1 LTTLGILIKK
11 MCDIITCCILN
22 SKLTRKKY
30 IIFKQFLFI
39 SCIITSFIFI
49 LPTLKNVV
57 TVYGQSEKDIEYQ
70 QSYWTESSES
80 VSTASSSSDQLETPP
95 NRENNNIKKIE
106 KEVGPGEGISTL
118 AIELVN
124 TARSDITAVKG
135 FLTLPSG
142 FQSVFNN
149 ITNQD
154 TNGSSTKKNISLS
167 NISSASHNSI
177 VKAGNFFT
185 LFFDIN
191 ILNDVNIG
199 EYNSTLKIIYS
210 KVLEK
215 GKITSVIPI
224 QFEIPGKVILD
235 TGLKGNGSK
244 EKYLIAGQYNEI
256 SLVIKNKGSSSANG
270 VIATI
275 KGFEKQTNE
284 SENLKND
291 ASNGNAGLG
300 TASLSSSAYPLIS
313 AVNTGNRTFNVGTI
327 PPGSSVIIKPNIYL
341 ANSAKESVQ
350 NLELQLTY
358 GDSYGNKQTFESSI
372 GIIVSPLPP
381 DSNFNVTP
389 MLEHVT
395 NTKYIT
401 KNKSNN
407 TNTNNNTNNNN
418 IIVLTAGTIEDLTF
432 KLQNNAKKDVSSS
445 LTDLVVNLDVSP
457 KESIEI
463 LGKSRW
469 IFDSM
474 DPQSYFDLGTKIFAS
489 EQIANT
495 PVEFSINIDYI
506 SNQELKKESL
516 VVGAYIEGQIK
527 ISGHDFE
534 IRKVGDTP
542 NFGGNLLNEGNS
554 RALFTKVTLEE
565 LKPVSDLV
573 SNNTN
578 NINNNNDFNVDDN
591 KKNNYNNIFLS
602 RPQEQYLGDLDSNSP
617 LPFSIPI
624 DLNINNTKGKY
635 AFSLSVYYS
644 DNLRKM
650 HHVILNG
657 TVDIINNLAKESQRN
672 NNNTSFEIKDI
683 ISKNYLTFTIFIA
696 IILIVIIGI
705 LYTRKKRKKS
715 IPAGFGLGN
724 ENNNNNTTRKDDS
737 LFDTSTTGLFDDDD
751 DDEEKDA
758 KK

>member
-1 LTTLGILIKK
+1 MYTN
-11 MCDIITCCILN
+11 IITYWRLN
-22 SKLTRKKY
+22 PILTRNKY
-30 IIFKQFLFI
+30 AFFKQSLFI
-39 SCIITSFIFI
+39 WCIITSSIII
-49 LPTLKNVV
+49 LPNLKNVV

-70 QSYWTESSES
+70 QSYWTESSQS
-80 VSTASSSSDQLETPP
+80 VSTASSSSDQLESSPTRDD
-95 NRENNNIKKIE
+95 NSNNKKKIE

-135 FLTLPSG
+135 FLTLPLG

-154 TNGSSTKKNISLS
+154 TNDSSTKNITLT
-167 NISSASHNSI
+167 NVSSASHNSI
-177 VKAGNFFT
+177 VRAWDFFT
-185 LFFDIN
+185 LFFDVN
-191 ILNDVNIG
+191 ILNEIDIG
-199 EYNSTLKIIYS
+199 QYNSSLKIIYS

-235 TGLKGNGSK
+235 TVLKGNGSK

-256 SLVIKNKGSSSANG
+256 SLVIKNKGSSYANG

-291 ASNGNAGLG
+291 ASNGNNDGLG
-300 TASLSSSAYPLIS
+300 TTSLSSSAYPLIS
-313 AVNTGNRTFNVGTI
+313 AVNTGNRTFDVGTI
-327 PPGSSVIIKPNIYL
+327 PPGSSVIIKPNIYI

-358 GDSYGNKQTFESSI
+358 GDSYGNKQTFQSSI
-372 GIIVSPLPP
+372 GIIVSPLPS

-401 KNKSNN
+401 KNETNN
-407 TNTNNNTNNNN
+407 TNTNNNTTNNNN
-418 IIVLTAGTIEDLTF
+418 IIILTAGTIEDLTF
-432 KLQNNAKKDVSSS
+432 KLQNNAKKNVSSS

-463 LGKSRW
+463 LGNSRW

-565 LKPVSDLV
+565 LKSVSNLV
-573 SNNTN
+573 SNNTNN
-578 NINNNNDFNVDDN
+578 NINNNNDFNGDNN
-591 KKNNYNNIFLS
+591 KKNNSNNVFLS

-635 AFSLSVYYS
+635 SFSLSVYYS

-672 NNNTSFEIKDI
+672 NNTSFEIKDI

-705 LYTRKKRKKS
+705 LYARKKRKKS

-737 LFDTSTTGLFDDDD
+737 LFYTSTGLFDDD

>member
-1 LTTLGILIKK
+1 
-11 MCDIITCCILN
+11 MYNIITCCILN
-22 SKLTRKKY
+22 PKFTRNKY
-30 IIFKQFLFI
+30 TILKQFLFI
-39 SCIITSFIFI
+39 LCIITSSIFT
-49 LPTLKNVV
+49 LPNLKNVV

-80 VSTASSSSDQLETPP
+80 VSTASSSSDQLESPP
-95 NRENNNIKKIE
+95 NRDNNNNIKKIE

-135 FLTLPSG
+135 FLTLPSS
-142 FQSVFNN
+142 FQAAFNN
-149 ITNQD
+149 MTNQD

-177 VKAGNFFT
+177 VEAGNYFT

-199 EYNSTLKIIYS
+199 QYNSTLKIIYS

-235 TGLKGNGSK
+235 TVLKGNGSK

-256 SLVIKNKGSSSANG
+256 SLVIKNKGSSYANG

-291 ASNGNAGLG
+291 ASNGNNDGLG
-300 TASLSSSAYPLIS
+300 TTSLSSAYPLIS

-327 PPGSSVIIKPNIYL
+327 PPGSSVIIKPNIYI

-372 GIIVSPLPP
+372 GIIVSPLPT

-389 MLEHVT
+389 ILEYVT
-395 NTKYIT
+395 NNDT
-401 KNKSNN
+401 NN
-407 TNTNNNTNNNN
+407 TNISSNNNTNNKD
-418 IIVLTAGTIEDLTF
+418 IVILTAGTIEDLTF
-432 KLQNNAKKDVSSS
+432 KLQNKAKNVSSS

-463 LGKSRW
+463 LGNSRW

-474 DPQSYFDLGTKIFAS
+474 DPQSYYDLGTKIFAS

-554 RALFTKVTLEE
+554 RALFTRVNLEE
-565 LKPVSDLV
+565 LKPISDLV

-578 NINNNNDFNVDDN
+578 TNNNDFNVGDDN
-591 KKNNYNNIFLS
+591 KKNNNHNNIFLS
-602 RPQEQYLGDLDSNSP
+602 RPPEQYLGDLDSNSP

-624 DLNINNTKGKY
+624 DLNANNTKGKY
-635 AFSLSVYYS
+635 SFSLSVYYS

-705 LYTRKKRKKS
+705 LYARKKRKKS
-715 IPAGFGLGN
+715 VPTGFGLGN
-724 ENNNNNTTRKDDS
+724 ENNNNTTTRKDDS
-737 LFDTSTTGLFDDDD
+737 LFDTSTGLFDDDD
-751 DDEEKDA
+751 QEKDA

>member
-1 LTTLGILIKK
+1 
-11 MCDIITCCILN
+11 MYNITCCILN
-22 SKLTRKKY
+22 PKFTRNKY
-30 IIFKQFLFI
+30 IIILKQFLFI
-39 SCIITSFIFI
+39 SCIITSFIFL

-80 VSTASSSSDQLETPP
+80 VSTASSSSDQLESPS
-95 NRENNNIKKIE
+95 NRDNNNNNIKKIE

-124 TARSDITAVKG
+124 TARSDITAIKG

-142 FQSVFNN
+142 FQAAFNN

-177 VKAGNFFT
+177 VEAGNYFT

-199 EYNSTLKIIYS
+199 QYNSTLKIIYS

-235 TGLKGNGSK
+235 TVLKGNGSK

-256 SLVIKNKGSSSANG
+256 SLVIKNKGSSYANG

-291 ASNGNAGLG
+291 ASNGNNDGLG
-300 TASLSSSAYPLIS
+300 TTSLSSAYPLIS

-327 PPGSSVIIKPNIYL
+327 PPGSSVIIKPNIYI

-358 GDSYGNKQTFESSI
+358 GDSYGNKQTFDSSI
-372 GIIVSPLPP
+372 GIIVSPLPT

-389 MLEHVT
+389 ILEYVT
-395 NTKYIT
+395 NNDT
-401 KNKSNN
+401 NN
-407 TNTNNNTNNNN
+407 TNISSNNNTNNKD
-418 IIVLTAGTIEDLTF
+418 IVILTAGTIEDLTF
-432 KLQNNAKKDVSSS
+432 KLQNKAKNVSSS

-463 LGKSRW
+463 LGNSRW
-469 IFDSM
+469 IFASM
-474 DPQSYFDLGTKIFAS
+474 DPQSYYDLGTKIFAS

-527 ISGHDFE
+527 ISGHNFE

-554 RALFTKVTLEE
+554 RALFTKVNLEE
-565 LKPVSDLV
+565 LKPISDLV

-578 NINNNNDFNVDDN
+578 TNNNDFNVGDDN
-591 KKNNYNNIFLS
+591 KKNNNHNNIFLS
-602 RPQEQYLGDLDSNSP
+602 RPPEQYLGDLDSNSP

-624 DLNINNTKGKY
+624 DLNANNTKGKY
-635 AFSLSVYYS
+635 SFSLSVYYS

-657 TVDIINNLAKESQRN
+657 TVDIINNLAKESQSN
-672 NNNTSFEIKDI
+672 NNNTSFGIKDI

-696 IILIVIIGI
+696 IILIVITGI
-705 LYTRKKRKKS
+705 LYARKKRKKS
-715 IPAGFGLGN
+715 VPTGFGLGN
-724 ENNNNNTTRKDDS
+724 ENNNNNTTTRKDDS

-751 DDEEKDA
+751 QEKDA

>member
-1 LTTLGILIKK
+1 
-11 MCDIITCCILN
+11 MYNIITCCILHP
-22 SKLTRKKY
+22 KLTRNKY
-30 IIFKQFLFI
+30 TILKQFLFI
-39 SCIITSFIFI
+39 SCIITSFTFL
-49 LPTLKNVV
+49 LPTLKNVI

-80 VSTASSSSDQLETPP
+80 VSTASSSFDQLESPS
-95 NRENNNIKKIE
+95 NRDNNNNNNIKKIE

-142 FQSVFNN
+142 FQAAFNN
-149 ITNQD
+149 TIKQD

-167 NISSASHNSI
+167 YVSSASHNSI
-177 VKAGNFFT
+177 VEAGNFFT

-191 ILNDVNIG
+191 ILNNIDIG
-199 EYNSTLKIIYS
+199 QYNSSLKIIYS

-215 GKITSVIPI
+215 GKIISVIPI

-235 TGLKGNGSK
+235 TVLKGNGSK

-256 SLVIKNKGSSSANG
+256 SLVIKNKGSSYANG

-291 ASNGNAGLG
+291 ASNGNNDGLG
-300 TASLSSSAYPLIS
+300 TTSLSSSAYPLIS
-313 AVNTGNRTFNVGTI
+313 AVNTGNRTFDVGTI
-327 PPGSSVIIKPNIYL
+327 PPGSSVIIKPNIYI

-372 GIIVSPLPP
+372 GIIVSPLPS

-401 KNKSNN
+401 KNETNN
-407 TNTNNNTNNNN
+407 TNTNNNTTNNNN
-418 IIVLTAGTIEDLTF
+418 IIILTAGTIEDLTF
-432 KLQNNAKKDVSSS
+432 KLQNNAKKNVSSS

-463 LGKSRW
+463 LGNSRW

-565 LKPVSDLV
+565 LKSVSNLV
-573 SNNTN
+573 SNNTNN
-578 NINNNNDFNVDDN
+578 NINNNNDFNGDNN
-591 KKNNYNNIFLS
+591 KKNNSNNVFLS

-635 AFSLSVYYS
+635 SFSLSVYYS

-672 NNNTSFEIKDI
+672 NNTSFEIKDI

-705 LYTRKKRKKS
+705 LYARKKRKKS

-737 LFDTSTTGLFDDDD
+737 LFYTSTGLFDDD

>member
-1 LTTLGILIKK
+1 MYNT
-11 MCDIITCCILN
+11 ITCCILN
-22 SKLTRKKY
+22 PKLTSNKY
-30 IIFKQFLFI
+30 TILKQFLFI
-39 SCIITSFIFI
+39 LCIITSSIFT
-49 LPTLKNVV
+49 LPNLKNVV
-57 TVYGQSEKDIEYQ
+57 TVYGQSAEKDIEYQ

-80 VSTASSSSDQLETPP
+80 VSTASSSSSDQLESPP
-95 NRENNNIKKIE
+95 NRDSNNNNIKKIE

-154 TNGSSTKKNISLS
+154 TNGSSPKKNISLS

-177 VKAGNFFT
+177 VEAGNFFT

-199 EYNSTLKIIYS
+199 QYNSTLKIIYS

-244 EKYLIAGQYNEI
+244 EKYLVAGQYNEI
-256 SLVIKNKGSSSANG
+256 SLVIKNKGSSYANG

-291 ASNGNAGLG
+291 ASNGNNDGLG
-300 TASLSSSAYPLIS
+300 TTSLSSSAYPLIS

-327 PPGSSVIIKPNIYL
+327 SPGSSVIIKPNIYI

-372 GIIVSPLPP
+372 GIIVSPLPT
-381 DSNFNVTP
+381 DSNFNVTLI
-389 MLEHVT
+389 LEYVT
-395 NTKYIT
+395 NNDTNDTNISNNNNT
-401 KNKSNN
+401 KNKD
-407 TNTNNNTNNNN
+407 
-418 IIVLTAGTIEDLTF
+418 IVILTAGTIEDLTF
-432 KLQNNAKKDVSSS
+432 KLQNNAKNVSSS

-463 LGKSRW
+463 LGNSRW

-474 DPQSYFDLGTKIFAS
+474 DPQSYFDLRTKIFAS
-489 EQIANT
+489 EQISNT

-554 RALFTKVTLEE
+554 RALFTKVNLEE

-578 NINNNNDFNVDDN
+578 TNNNDFNVGDNN
-591 KKNNYNNIFLS
+591 KKNNSHNNNIFLF

-624 DLNINNTKGKY
+624 DLNANNTKGKY
-635 AFSLSVYYS
+635 SFSLSVYYS

-657 TVDIINNLAKESQRN
+657 TVDIINNLPKESQSNNN

-683 ISKNYLTFTIFIA
+683 ISKNFLTFTIFIA
-696 IILIVIIGI
+696 ILLIVIIGI
-705 LYTRKKRKKS
+705 LYARKKRKKS
-715 IPAGFGLGN
+715 VSTGFGLGN
-724 ENNNNNTTRKDDS
+724 ENNNNTTRKDGS
-737 LFDTSTTGLFDDDD
+737 LFDTSTGLFDDDD
-751 DDEEKDA
+751 DQEKDA

>member
-1 LTTLGILIKK
+1 
-11 MCDIITCCILN
+11 MYNIITCCILN
-22 SKLTRKKY
+22 PKLTRNKY
-30 IIFKQFLFI
+30 TIILKQFLFI
-39 SCIITSFIFI
+39 SCIITSFIFT
-49 LPTLKNVV
+49 LPNLKNVV

-80 VSTASSSSDQLETPP
+80 VSTASSSSDQLESPS
-95 NRENNNIKKIE
+95 NRDNNNNNIKKIE

-177 VKAGNFFT
+177 VEAGNYFT

-199 EYNSTLKIIYS
+199 QYNSTLKIIYS

-235 TGLKGNGSK
+235 TVLKGNGSK
-244 EKYLIAGQYNEI
+244 EKYFIAGQYNEI
-256 SLVIKNKGSSSANG
+256 SLVIKNKGSSYANG

-291 ASNGNAGLG
+291 ASNGNNDGLG
-300 TASLSSSAYPLIS
+300 TTSLSSAYPLIS

-327 PPGSSVIIKPNIYL
+327 PPGSSVIIKPNIYI

-372 GIIVSPLPP
+372 GIIVLPLPT

-389 MLEHVT
+389 ILEYVT
-395 NTKYIT
+395 NNDT
-401 KNKSNN
+401 NN
-407 TNTNNNTNNNN
+407 TNISSNNNTNNKD
-418 IIVLTAGTIEDLTF
+418 IVILTAGTIEDLTF
-432 KLQNNAKKDVSSS
+432 KLQNKAKNVSSS

-463 LGKSRW
+463 LGNSRW

-474 DPQSYFDLGTKIFAS
+474 DPQSYYDLGTKIFAS

-527 ISGHDFE
+527 ISGHNFE

-554 RALFTKVTLEE
+554 RALFTKVNLEE
-565 LKPVSDLV
+565 LKPISDLV

-578 NINNNNDFNVDDN
+578 TNNNDFNVGDDN
-591 KKNNYNNIFLS
+591 KKNNNHNNIFLS
-602 RPQEQYLGDLDSNSP
+602 RPPEQYLGDLDSNSP

-624 DLNINNTKGKY
+624 DLNANNTKGKY
-635 AFSLSVYYS
+635 SFSLSVYYS

-657 TVDIINNLAKESQRN
+657 TVDIINNLAKESQSN
-672 NNNTSFEIKDI
+672 NNNTSFGIKDI

-705 LYTRKKRKKS
+705 LYARKKRKKS
-715 IPAGFGLGN
+715 VPTGFGLGN
-724 ENNNNNTTRKDDS
+724 ENNNNNTTTRKDDS

-751 DDEEKDA
+751 QEKDA

>member
-1 LTTLGILIKK
+1 V
-11 MCDIITCCILN
+11 DIG
-22 SKLTRKKY
+22 K
-30 IIFKQFLFI
+30 
-39 SCIITSFIFI
+39 
-49 LPTLKNVV
+49 
-57 TVYGQSEKDIEYQ
+57 
-70 QSYWTESSES
+70 
-80 VSTASSSSDQLETPP
+80 
-95 NRENNNIKKIE
+95 
-106 KEVGPGEGISTL
+106 
-118 AIELVN
+118 
-124 TARSDITAVKG
+124 
-135 FLTLPSG
+135 
-142 FQSVFNN
+142 
-149 ITNQD
+149 
-154 TNGSSTKKNISLS
+154 
-167 NISSASHNSI
+167 
-177 VKAGNFFT
+177 
-185 LFFDIN
+185 
-191 ILNDVNIG
+191 
-199 EYNSTLKIIYS
+199 YNSSLKIIYS

-235 TGLKGNGSK
+235 TILKGNSK

-256 SLVIKNKGSSSANG
+256 SVLIKNKGSSSANG

-291 ASNGNAGLG
+291 ASNGNDGLG
-300 TASLSSSAYPLIS
+300 TPSLSSSAYPLIS
-313 AVNTGNRTFNVGTI
+313 AVNTGNKTFNVGTI
-327 PPGSSVIIKPNIYL
+327 PPGSSVIIKPNIYI

-389 MLEHVT
+389 ILKYST
-395 NTKYIT
+395 NKDT
-401 KNKSNN
+401 NN
-407 TNTNNNTNNNN
+407 TNTNNNNNLDNNNTNNNN
-418 IIVLTAGTIEDLTF
+418 IVILTAGTIEDLTF
-432 KLQNNAKKDVSSS
+432 KLQNNAKNISNS

-463 LGKSRW
+463 LGNSRW

-474 DPQSYFDLGTKIFAS
+474 DPQSYYDLGTKIFAS

-527 ISGHDFE
+527 ITGHDFE

-554 RALFTKVTLEE
+554 RALFTKVNLEE
-565 LKPVSDLV
+565 LKPVSYLM

-578 NINNNNDFNVDDN
+578 NNNNFNIGTDN
-591 KKNNYNNIFLS
+591 KKNNHNNIFLS

-617 LPFSIPI
+617 LPFSIPL
-624 DLNINNTKGKY
+624 DLNINNTEGKY
-635 AFSLSVYYS
+635 SYRLSVYYS
-644 DNLRKM
+644 DNLRQM

-657 TVDIINNLAKESQRN
+657 TVDIINNLSKESPGN
-672 NNNTSFEIKDI
+672 NNNTTFGINDI
-683 ISKNYLTFTIFIA
+683 ISKSYLTFTIFIA
-696 IILIVIIGI
+696 IILIVIIGT
-705 LYTRKKRKKS
+705 LYARKKRKKS
-715 IPAGFGLGN
+715 IPPGFGLGN
-724 ENNNNNTTRKDDS
+724 ENNNNNNNNNNMKGKDNS

-751 DDEEKDA
+751 DEEKDA